1 MTGAWRRREHAVSFE
16 KVRPKKVSAVVA
28 QQIVDEIKAGTFP
41 VGSKLP
47 SEFELAEQMG
57 VSRPSIREALSA
69 LAAVGLIESRPGSG
83 NYVQNGTMLVDFIGR
98 EALVV
103 IENEDSC
110 IDIMEARG
118 LFEPPAA
125 GVAAVRR
132 TQDDLTALR
141 SIYKEIQR
149 LSKQG
154 VFDPYFDADKAF
166 HLLVVESTHNS
177 LIQTVLAPLVQT
189 MDQQLYREFTRDYY
203 LQNQLSLEEVG
214 SLHEEIL
221 AAFARK
227 DAAKATQKMHEH
239 WERMQRAVM

>member
-1 MTGAWRRREHAVSFE
+1 MPFE

-28 QQIVDEIKAGTFP
+28 QQIVNEIKAGTFP

-83 NYVQNGTMLVDFIGR
+83 NYVQNGTMLVDFVGR

-110 IDIMEARG
+110 VEIMEARG
-118 LFEPPAA
+118 LFEPAAA
-125 GVAAVRR
+125 GIAAVRR
-132 TQDDLTALR
+132 TEEDVAALQSTYADLQLLAKR
-141 SIYKEIQR
+141 
-149 LSKQG
+149 G
-154 VFDPYFDADKAF
+154 VFDPYFDVDKAF
-166 HLLVVESTHNS
+166 HLQVVEATHNS
-177 LIQTVLAPLVQT
+177 LITTVLIPLIQT

-203 LQNQLSLEEVG
+203 LQNQLGLEEVG
-214 SLHEEIL
+214 ALHEEIL
-221 AAFARK
+221 EAFVRK
-227 DAAKATQKMHEH
+227 DADLATRKMREH
-239 WERMQRAVM
+239 WERMQQAVM

>member
-1 MTGAWRRREHAVSFE
+1 VPFE

-28 QQIVDEIKAGTFP
+28 QQIVNEIKAGTFP

-83 NYVQNGTMLVDFIGR
+83 NYVQNGSTLVDFVGR

-110 IDIMEARG
+110 VEIMEARG
-118 LFEPPAA
+118 LFEPEAA

-132 TQDDLTALR
+132 TQEDLAALKAAYSNLKR
-141 SIYKEIQR
+141 LAKEGI
-149 LSKQG
+149 
-154 VFDPYFDADKAF
+154 FDPYFDADKSF
-166 HLLVVESTHNS
+166 HLLVVEATHNS
-177 LIQTVLAPLVQT
+177 LIATVLVPLIQT

-203 LQNQLSLEEVG
+203 LQNQLGLEEVG
-214 SLHEEIL
+214 ALHEEIL
-221 AAFARK
+221 AAFDRK
-227 DAAKATQKMHEH
+227 DAGLAIQKMREH
-239 WERMQRAVM
+239 WERMQNAVM

>member
-1 MTGAWRRREHAVSFE
+1 VPFE

-28 QQIVDEIKAGTFP
+28 QQIVNEIKAGTFP

-83 NYVQNGTMLVDFIGR
+83 NYVQNGTMLVDFVGR

-110 IDIMEARG
+110 VEIMEARG
-118 LFEPPAA
+118 LFEPAAA
-125 GVAAVRR
+125 GIAAIRR
-132 TQDDLTALR
+132 TQEDLQALKTAYDNLKR
-141 SIYKEIQR
+141 LAKEGI
-149 LSKQG
+149 
-154 VFDPYFDADKAF
+154 FDPYFDADKSF
-166 HLLVVESTHNS
+166 HLSVVEATHNS
-177 LIQTVLAPLVQT
+177 LIATVLVPLIQT

-203 LQNQLSLEEVG
+203 LQNQLGLEEVG
-214 SLHEEIL
+214 ALHEEIL
-221 AAFARK
+221 AAFDRK
-227 DAAKATQKMHEH
+227 DADLATRKMREH
-239 WERMQRAVM
+239 WERMQDAVM